1 MPILKLKIDK
11 IEYDIKCKQGEE
23 NLLRQVELLI
33 NEKID
38 NNPQFKSLPSS
49 KMFLM
54 ISLMLAG
61 EVNILK
67 KENSS
72 YDDDYQKIINE
83 LEHLEKILE
92 KKNGK

>member
-1 MPILKLKIDK
+1 MM
-11 IEYDIKCKQGEE
+11 IECKQGEE

-38 NNPQFKSLPSS
+38 NNPQFKSLPTS

-67 KENSS
+67 RK
-72 YDDDYQKIINE
+72 
-83 LEHLEKILE
+83 
-92 KKNGK
+92 